1 MPHRRLVLHRLAATA
16 LATLATPWGTAA
28 FAAADA
34 PAAGTAPDAAA
45 LQADL
50 DLLAAAFRA
59 LHPGLRRYLSE
70 AELQAGLDSL
80 GRAWAASVPAPTAAE
95 GLRLRALSLSR
106 WLGTLRCGHT
116 YTNFYN
122 QRGAVREALCLA
134 PPRLPLHFDW
144 VDDAAVVTAVHPSV
158 AALVRPGD
166 RLLALNGQ
174 PMAVVR
180 EALLPLV
187 RADGHNR
194 FAQLALLAP
203 GGADEFET
211 WDVLHP
217 LVYGPSTVFELQLQ
231 APDGTTRRASLPG
244 LDQAQRLQ
252 MRRGPTAEPSDA
264 TPPWPLRWLDD
275 GTAVL
280 SMPGWAM
287 YRTRWDWRAY
297 IETVFQRL
305 QTAGTTRLVIDLR
318 GNEGGLDCGDE
329 LLARLVPAPL
339 DTRLYE
345 RRTRYRQVPAALN
358 PHLDTWDNSFRD
370 WGDRVQP
377 VADGFYAFANAGSPP
392 IVPRGTAFSG
402 AVAVLVDGA
411 NHSATFRFLQLFQR
425 ARRGLLVGAPTGGN
439 QRGINGGSFFFLRL
453 PASGLEVDLPL
464 IGSFAPAGTP
474 DAGLQPDVAV
484 APTLADVVAGQDV
497 VLQRAVAAL
506 KTTPSPKAG

>member
-1 MPHRRLVLHRLAATA
+1 MAHRRHVLHRVGAAAAAGLCAPWTALRAATE
-16 LATLATPWGTAA
+16 PVGT
-28 FAAADA
+28 
-34 PAAGTAPDAAA
+34 GRGPDGSA
-45 LQADL
+45 LQADV
-50 DLLAAAFRA
+50 DLLAQALRA
-59 LHPGLRRYLSE
+59 LHPGLQRYLSE
-70 AELQAGLDSL
+70 ADFQTGVTAL
-80 GRAWAASVPAPTAAE
+80 GQAWAASAQARSMAE
-95 GLRLRALSLSR
+95 GQRLRALSLSR
-106 WLGTLRCGHT
+106 LLGTLRCGHT

-144 VDDAAVVTAVHPSV
+144 LDDGAVVTAAHPSV
-158 AALVRPGD
+158 GALVRPGD
-166 RLLALNGQ
+166 RLMALNGE
-174 PMAVVR
+174 PMATVR

-203 GGADEFET
+203 GGHDEFET

-217 LVYGPSTVFELQLQ
+217 LVYGHSAVFEVQLQ
-231 APDGTTRRASLPG
+231 APDGTPRRASLPG
-244 LDQAQRLQ
+244 LTQAQRLR

-275 GTAVL
+275 GSAVL
-280 SMPGWAM
+280 TMPGWAM

-305 QTAGTTRLVIDLR
+305 QTAGTPRLVVDLR

-329 LLARLVPAPL
+329 LLARLVRRPL

-377 VADGFYAFANAGSPP
+377 VADGFYAFADAGSPA
-392 IVPRGTAFSG
+392 IAPRGTAFSG
-402 AVAVLVDGA
+402 PVAVLVDGA
-411 NHSATFRFLQLFQR
+411 NHSATFRFLQLFRR
-425 ARRGLLVGAPTGGN
+425 AGRGLLVGSPTGGN

-464 IGSFAPAGTP
+464 VGSFAPPGTP
-474 DAGLQPDVAV
+474 DAGLAPDVAV
-484 APTLADVVAGQDV
+484 AATLADVVAGRDA

-506 KTTPSPKAG
+506 KAG